1 MHSLPALGG
10 LCLRVTFHFAL
21 PFLCFAALRS
31 GCFALAWGRDWE
43 VRWLSMTTLGSVL
56 DEMREV
62 YLSLFRQALREACAQ
77 SPRVLPEPSFLMDDG
92 SLAREGSLG
101 LPCRM
106 DVVIFTGETPENVS
120 VDSESLLTFEALN
133 FDWKEVQVRVLPFC
147 WDACQVLLTGLPQ
160 TPDWAPL
167 KAWFEHWFDLEDA
180 RPADKAGL
188 YGVVHFLSDPV
199 AEAAGVRLHL
209 DLGSAPVA
217 AFEGLLDALVATG
230 AKRLEFGE
238 LTETDADTEAEAEA

>member
-1 MHSLPALGG
+1 ME
-10 LCLRVTFHFAL
+10 
-21 PFLCFAALRS
+21 LRS
-31 GCFALAWGRDWE
+31 CISAGHTHPTGAWSFVLCACLG
-43 VRWLSMTTLGSVL
+43 VGLGSTLLPMTTLGSVL

-133 FDWKEVQVRVLPFC
+133 FDWKEVPVRVLPFC

-209 DLGSAPVA
+209 DLGSAPVT

-238 LTETDADTEAEAEA
+238 LTETEA